1 MWHQWTEQPIMENPS
16 REKIAR
22 LDRRRFLRT
31 TGLLAT
37 GTLLGIRGVATPV
50 CVETE
55 ENGEGPFYKAGA
67 PERSILVERGMP
79 GTRLTLTGRVSGLN
93 CEQLSGALVD
103 VWQADAAGE
112 YDNAGFTLRGRLH
125 ADRSGL
131 YRVETIIPK
140 RYRVGGS
147 EQFRPAHIHFKVSA
161 PGFELLTTQLYF
173 PNDPYN
179 ATDSGFRR
187 SLMLDPKNGGDG
199 QQAQFEFVL
208 KPSSR
213 G

>member
-1 MWHQWTEQPIMENPS
+1 MRLHPWTEWIENIET
-16 REKIAR
+16 REGLAR
-22 LDRRRFLRT
+22 VARRQFLRT

-37 GTLLGIRGVATPV
+37 GALLGVRAVATPA

-55 ENGEGPFYKAGA
+55 VNGEGPFYKAGA
-67 PERSILVERGMP
+67 PERAVLVERGMP
-79 GTRLTLTGRVSGLN
+79 GTRLTLTGRVTGLD
-93 CEQLSGALVD
+93 CRQLSGALVD

-112 YDNAGFTLRGRLH
+112 YDNAGFTLRGRLY

-131 YRVETIIPK
+131 YRLETIVPK
-140 RYRVGGS
+140 RYPVGGTQ
-147 EQFRPAHIHFKVSA
+147 QFRPAHLHFKVSA

-173 PNDPYN
+173 PNDPHN

-199 QQAQFEFVL
+199 QLAQFDFVL
-208 KPSSR
+208 KPNR
-213 G
+213 RA